1 MLIPVTGSVHEE
13 EEALVDVV
21 AAVVV
26 QVMAVLG
33 AEYLWHEARPNTPIS
48 DAKTGRRFTA
58 PLSSISRMP
67 IRSGSIAISFL

>member
-26 QVMAVLG
+26 QVMAVLV
-33 AEYLWHEARPNTPIS
+33 AADLLHDARPNTPMS
-48 DAKTGRRFTA
+48 NAKTGRRFTA

-67 IRSGSIAISFL
+67 IRSGSIANSFL